1 MIKAVAGAIALWL
14 SVSVAQ
20 AAGLQSFAVDLL
32 GWSRATP
39 AEIGCQ
45 LEQRYGYRDAT
56 FNCDLKVYVNNGDPC
71 RDTTAYYE
79 GPAFPDRL
87 AARVHPLAQQVKLSF
102 EHGRLRKIQIVL
114 AGAFTE
120 PQVRQALGLRE
131 DGKLPDTVQSLDV
144 DTQTDDGRQQT
155 VVSVYGFDHV
165 GAGDVACPLKDVL
178 ASQPNAPRNVL
189 TEAAHGLRQA
199 DIDIEDAT
207 LDGSNPEGARCAREP
222 AFAQRVKAQVMLQVA
237 GAYLF
242 DVGNAFAEHR
252 AIPQTP
258 EPFADNKRATVGLDD
273 MLAMPKPLAHL
284 GGVVAMHTA
293 LMVRY
298 RALALAGIDDLLRF
312 ETLEPL
318 LTPADRTSLSDSYWN
333 APLAA
338 FHADPKVQ
346 AALGDLAAC
355 YAQSLQIGKLRIA
368 DRNTNRLLSP
378 LANYELLFW
387 MRRRA
392 ESNTDLVHR
401 ALTMARETLMTA
413 EPTAPPTGR

>member
-1 MIKAVAGAIALWL
+1 
-14 SVSVAQ
+14 
-20 AAGLQSFAVDLL
+20 
-32 GWSRATP
+32 
-39 AEIGCQ
+39 
-45 LEQRYGYRDAT
+45 
-56 FNCDLKVYVNNGDPC
+56 
-71 RDTTAYYE
+71 
-79 GPAFPDRL
+79 
-87 AARVHPLAQQVKLSF
+87 
-102 EHGRLRKIQIVL
+102 
-114 AGAFTE
+114 
-120 PQVRQALGLRE
+120 
-131 DGKLPDTVQSLDV
+131 
-144 DTQTDDGRQQT
+144 
-155 VVSVYGFDHV
+155 
-165 GAGDVACPLKDVL
+165 
-178 ASQPNAPRNVL
+178 
-189 TEAAHGLRQA
+189 
-199 DIDIEDAT
+199 
-207 LDGSNPEGARCAREP
+207 
-222 AFAQRVKAQVMLQVA
+222 
-237 GAYLF
+237 
-242 DVGNAFAEHR
+242 
-252 AIPQTP
+252 
-258 EPFADNKRATVGLDD
+258 